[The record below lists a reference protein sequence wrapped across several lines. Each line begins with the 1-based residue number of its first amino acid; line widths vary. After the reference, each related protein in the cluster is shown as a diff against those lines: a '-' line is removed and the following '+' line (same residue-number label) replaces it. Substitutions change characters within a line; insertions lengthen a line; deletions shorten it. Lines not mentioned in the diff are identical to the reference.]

1 MEKFEI
7 KGKLYGFFNTVLPL
21 VYDDSLSYYEAIQKL
36 VEKINQFLDI
46 LNQHSEAIE
55 EFADINGEQYDKF
68 VEEVNKQYS
77 QIQSQIDNVYQQIN
91 ILKVRADNTDTQID
105 DLHKHLIEIEQYL
118 QDIPE
123 KMEQIMQDLTEIQ
136 NRVTKNEQDITNI
149 ISGAITVGKATEAA
163 TAGNASS
170 LGGIPA
176 DQYALKGEGGGGTPI
191 EIDKELSPTS
201 TNAVENKAIYNGIAD
216 AAANLRNA
224 INTLKQ
230 QLLDGTVVVK
240 ESENSTTLGGYT
252 YEEIKDYI
260 DEKAGEGG
268 SITVDRALSWTSPNP
283 VANFEVS
290 GALIWLDS
298 EIQELRHAIENG
310 GGSGEIIVDDQLS
323 TTSVHPVQNRVITMR
338 LNDILTLLDA
348 LEERVDEIAA
358 GGGQVVVDRALNWT
372 SPNPVANFEVSGA
385 IIWLDSQIQEV
396 RLIVE
401 NLEPGTGV
409 TVDKALDENSENPI
423 ANKAVAT
430 AIKQL
435 QADVDQVQADE
446 ITFEDVD
453 TTLDNQ
459 SSRPVENKAIAEAF
473 DTVHDHVEENH
484 NAFLSAMA
492 SLADGTTV
500 VGKAKDSESVG
511 GVKLDSATYIPQIK
525 YEWFDSFTSHDYYGY
540 YQYGKIFGI
549 FLAGI
554 VNKDLPIG
562 DRPLGISPKQ
572 YNPKI
577 SKYIAYGAI
586 NFAYDT
592 SYPLV
597 LQTNGFIGFPNSPY
611 YAATGKGFV
620 AFITGFILEESSE
633 STVSEISITD
643 EINDIVKEGE
653 KV

>member
-1 MEKFEI
+1 MKNFEI
-7 KGKLYGFFNTVLPL
+7 KPKLKGFFNPVLPL
-21 VYDDSLSYYEAIQKL
+21 VYDDSLSYYEALQKL
-36 VEKINQFLDI
+36 VEKINQFQEI
-46 LNQHSEAIE
+46 LNLHSEAIE

-68 VEEVNKQYS
+68 IAEVGKQIS
-77 QIQSQIDNVYQQIN
+77 TIQVQIN
-91 ILKVRADNTDTQID
+91 GIQDDINTLILRANNTDTQID

>member
-1 MEKFEI
+1 M
-7 KGKLYGFFNTVLPL
+7 
-21 VYDDSLSYYEAIQKL
+21 
-36 VEKINQFLDI
+36 
-46 LNQHSEAIE
+46 
-55 EFADINGEQYDKF
+55 
-68 VEEVNKQYS
+68 
-77 QIQSQIDNVYQQIN
+77 
-91 ILKVRADNTDTQID
+91 
-105 DLHKHLIEIEQYL
+105 
-118 QDIPE
+118 
-123 KMEQIMQDLTEIQ
+123 
-136 NRVTKNEQDITNI
+136 
-149 ISGAITVGKATEAA
+149 
-163 TAGNASS
+163 
-170 LGGIPA
+170 
-176 DQYALKGEGGGGTPI
+176 
-191 EIDKELSPTS
+191 
-201 TNAVENKAIYNGIAD
+201 
-216 AAANLRNA
+216 
-224 INTLKQ
+224 
-230 QLLDGTVVVK
+230 
-240 ESENSTTLGGYT
+240 
-252 YEEIKDYI
+252 
-260 DEKAGEGG
+260 
-268 SITVDRALSWTSPNP
+268 
-283 VANFEVS
+283 
-290 GALIWLDS
+290 
-298 EIQELRHAIENG
+298 
-310 GGSGEIIVDDQLS
+310 
-323 TTSVHPVQNRVITMR
+323 
-338 LNDILTLLDA
+338 
-348 LEERVDEIAA
+348 
-358 GGGQVVVDRALNWT
+358 
-372 SPNPVANFEVSGA
+372 
-385 IIWLDSQIQEV
+385 
-396 RLIVE
+396 
-401 NLEPGTGV
+401 
-409 TVDKALDENSENPI
+409 
-423 ANKAVAT
+423 
-430 AIKQL
+430 
-435 QADVDQVQADE
+435 QADE